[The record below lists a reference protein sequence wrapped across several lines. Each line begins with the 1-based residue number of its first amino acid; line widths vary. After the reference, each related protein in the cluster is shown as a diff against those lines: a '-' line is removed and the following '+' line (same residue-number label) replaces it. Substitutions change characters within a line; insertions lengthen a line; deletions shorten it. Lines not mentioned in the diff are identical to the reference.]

1 MEEPRA
7 NVDGSAPFSAVL
19 LAGGKSRRMG
29 FDKATF
35 QIDGEPLWQ
44 RQIKILQ
51 ASGAAEV
58 LISGPITGP
67 WRRTH
72 MAVLEDAISELG
84 PMGALAGIL
93 EKASTESVLVLA
105 VDMPA
110 MTLEFLNRLLAHGTA
125 VVPKNGEY
133 YEPLAAVYAKSS
145 LSLLRSFLD
154 QGQRSLQVFLRE
166 AVVQRT
172 MKVHPVS
179 PAEAA
184 FFANLNELPTPV

>member
-7 NVDGSAPFSAVL
+7 NVDQPAPFSAVL
-19 LAGGKSRRMG
+19 LSGGKSSRMG

-51 ASGAAEV
+51 SIGAAKVFISGAIV
-58 LISGPITGP
+58 GP
-67 WRRTH
+67 WHGSGIT
-72 MAVLEDAISELG
+72 VLEDEISGLG

-93 EKASTESVLVLA
+93 ENISTDLVLVLA

-110 MTLEFLNRLLAHGTA
+110 MTVEFLTNLLARDAA

-145 LSLLRSFLD
+145 LSLVRSFLD
-154 QGQRSLQVFLRE
+154 RGQRSLQVFLRE
-166 AVVQRT
+166 AVAQKT

-179 PAEAA
+179 FAEAA
-184 FFANLNELPTPV
+184 FFSNLNELPAPV